1 MDISR
6 IHNMLEKLTECVE
19 NEINGGLEH
28 VDTCEIGQAIDMIK
42 DLSEALYYRQV
53 VEAMKEASP
62 EEAVAMLESKNAYR
76 LTKVDE

>member
-6 IHNMLEKLTECVE
+6 IHNMLEKLTERVE
-19 NEINGGLEH
+19 NEIDNGLEH

-62 EEAVAMLESKNAYR
+62 EETVAMLESKNAYR
-76 LTKVDE
+76 VTKVDE

>member
-6 IHNMLEKLTECVE
+6 IHNMLEKLTERVE
-19 NEINGGLEH
+19 NEIDNGLEC

-53 VEAMKEASP
+53 VEAMKSASP
-62 EEAVAMLESKNAYR
+62 DETVAMLESKNAYR
-76 LTKVDE
+76 VTKADE